1 MEIKLYLSMLQ
12 KNWWIVVLTAL
23 TATLAALIASF
34 LTTPIYSSSSRY
46 IVSPDPSYVGGDVN
60 YNLIYSLDTLDKR
73 SIITTYAEVLNSPR
87 LYSEAVTSLKL
98 AESDLTDYTHAAV
111 VFPETNIID
120 FTVTGPDPKLVAVL
134 TNAMGQHAVEYV
146 DNLYQIY
153 DMGLLDPAQVPTVPI
168 SPQPFRDAGVALIV
182 GTALGVGLALL
193 QELLRT
199 PMVNFMQKQKM
210 DDISQAM
217 KRSAFQDNLKS
228 VSFASAS
235 DLCLCFVHIDGLRD
249 YLNVLPQP
257 TLQIILRH
265 ITQTLKNQ
273 LRGNDLV
280 GRWDDLDFSV
290 LLSNTSGQAA
300 WNTMSRV
307 KAALSIP
314 IIIDVSGEDLDL
326 SPKIGIAE
334 YRIGDTMDSFV
345 NNTNWA
351 LEMAKGSD
359 GIYLLKATEPINLIG
374 WI

>member
-1 MEIKLYLSMLQ
+1 MEIKLYLRMLQ
-12 KNWWIVVLTAL
+12 NSWWIVALTAL
-23 TATLAALIASF
+23 SSTLAALIAAY

-46 IVSPDPSYVGGDVN
+46 IVSPDPSYIGGDVN

-73 SIITTYAEVLNSPR
+73 TIITTYAEVLNSPR
-87 LYSEAVTSLKL
+87 LYSEAVDSLKL
-98 AESDLTDYTHAAV
+98 LEGDLTDYTHAAV

-120 FTVTGPDPKLVAVL
+120 FTVTGPDPKLVALL
-134 TNAMGQHAVEYV
+134 TNTMGQHAVEYV
-146 DNLYQIY
+146 ENLYQIY
-153 DMGLLDPAQVPTVPI
+153 DMSLLDPANVPTDPI

-193 QELLRT
+193 RELLRA
-199 PMVNFMQKQKM
+199 PIVNFMQKRKM

-217 KRSAFQDNLKS
+217 NRSAFQDNLKD
-228 VSFASAS
+228 VSFASAN

-249 YLNVLPQP
+249 YLNVLPQS
-257 TLQIILRH
+257 TLQTILRH

-290 LLSNTSGQAA
+290 LLSDTSGQAA

-307 KAALSIP
+307 QAALSIP
-314 IIIDVSGEDLDL
+314 IKIDVSGEDLDL

-334 YRIGDTMDSFV
+334 YRVGDTMDSLI

-351 LEMAKGSD
+351 LEVAKKAN
-359 GIYLLKATEPINLIG
+359 GIHLLKATEAI
-374 WI
+374 